1 MYICVLKQN
10 RSMLRNVYSF
20 LVNWKNRVGRK
31 PLIIQGARQV
41 GKTWLMKDF
50 GQKEFKQTAYFNFEN
65 TKELQAIFKRS
76 FNTQQIIIAL
86 NILVG
91 FNIQPNETLIIFD
104 EIQFCPEALSS
115 LKYFQENNPEYC
127 ILAAGSLLGVAIHQG
142 ISFPVGKVEFLTLHP
157 FDFNEFLMAMRKEN
171 LLDALQNG
179 DHSIVEIFKDQFV
192 ELLKQY
198 YFIGGMPEV
207 VRQFVVNNDYQ
218 EARAIQENILSAY
231 ENDFSKHA
239 PIQQLPRIRLVW
251 QSLPGQL
258 AKENSKFIYNVL
270 KNGARAKDFEMA
282 IEWLKDA
289 GLIHK
294 VTRITKPG
302 IPINV
307 YADWSDFKIYLND
320 TGLLCAMAN
329 LTPEILLKENNL
341 FVEFKG
347 TLSEQF
353 VLQQLV
359 SQSYEAFYWS
369 PENVQSEV
377 DFVIQKDN
385 MVIPI
390 EVKSA
395 ENVRSRSLRVYY
407 DKYKPEACIR
417 TSLAGYQ
424 THEWMKNIPLYG
436 FQQWLRE
443 SVS

>member
-1 MYICVLKQN
+1 
-10 RSMLRNVYSF
+10 MLRNVYSF